1 VRPFVSS
8 CLLAS
13 MLCGLGCEPAV
24 PPGPD
29 PSSGGSTASGGAASG
44 GSGGTTASGGSS
56 ASGGVTGSGGTV
68 GAGGTATGGSTS
80 AGGAPATGGLDGSG
94 GSTGGAAA
102 SGGSSGWLSM
112 AETVRIMPLGD
123 SITAEGSCW
132 RHDLWNKLEDA
143 GITNID
149 FVGTL
154 TASDCGGNYDSDNEG
169 HGGLLVTEVTDVYWE
184 MWFEATNPDVVLL
197 HFATNDV
204 WNSIP
209 TETIL
214 AAHQNL
220 VTKLRAV
227 NPNVIVLEAQILPMS
242 ASQCAPCQTSIP
254 ELNAAMPAWAA
265 EHSTDISPIFVV
277 DQYTG
282 FDPAVDTTDGVHPYP
297 ASGADKMASRW
308 FDALVDLY

>member
-1 VRPFVSS
+1 MRRFVSPG
-8 CLLAS
+8 LVAS
-13 MLCGLGCEPAV
+13 MLLGLACEPAAPPV
-24 PPGPD
+24 PGPA
-29 PSSGGSTASGGAASG
+29 SGGST
-44 GSGGTTASGGSS
+44 GSGGTTPSGSGGTMASGGSP
-56 ASGGVTGSGGTV
+56 ASGGVSSSGGTP
-68 GAGGTATGGSTS
+68 GAGGTATGGLPSVGGDPA
-80 AGGAPATGGLDGSG
+80 AGGADGSG
-94 GSTGGAAA
+94 GSTGGASGA
-102 SGGSSGWLSM
+102 GGSQGWLSM

-214 AAHQNL
+214 AAHKNL

-254 ELNAAMPAWAA
+254 ALNAAMPAWAA
-265 EHSTDISPIFVV
+265 ENSTDVSPIFVV

-282 FDPAVDTTDGVHPYP
+282 FDVVADTMDGVHPYT
-297 ASGADKMASRW
+297 ASGADKVASRW
-308 FDALVDLY
+308 FDAIVELY